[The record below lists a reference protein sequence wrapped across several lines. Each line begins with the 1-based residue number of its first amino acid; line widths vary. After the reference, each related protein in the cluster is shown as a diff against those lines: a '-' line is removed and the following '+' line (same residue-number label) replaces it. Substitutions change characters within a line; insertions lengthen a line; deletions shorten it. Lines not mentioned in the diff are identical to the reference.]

1 MSMRDPLNHLGSI
14 WYQSEPLETPISQ
27 TKSFLV
33 GTFFCHSLQQTGSTT
48 LSPRKFEEKWLE
60 NTVSVLEK

>member
-14 WYQSEPLETPISQ
+14 WYQSEPLETPISK
-27 TKSFLV
+27 TRVSCL
-33 GTFFCHSLQQTGSTT
+33 GLFCHSLQQTGSKT

-60 NTVSVLEK
+60 NKDSLLEK